1 MIFLWFKPI
10 RSNTLKYG
18 RINFLLN
25 ESSVLWHVSLGL
37 HYGGGSGG
45 GGGGLTI
52 SYRHQ
57 KFWALCPWC
66 ITVRYKTPVLQT
78 MTRSKIIWWQFVVS
92 LFIENLYVF
101 MDFIVESTHVQNQMF
116 IVESN
121 MRQHFYLEWLLWV
134 LSTNLCILET
144 LNFLNWGIL
153 LSSYYQLPNM
163 YCIRMRKESAVFKF
177 IYREFSTKWHTC
189 IYCDSI
195 CHSFNENLDW
205 NTNCKT
211 FIYNIKPRTTS
222 NKHLF
227 LSVLSI
233 YLLCSVWFSMLCRL
247 REIQCSM
254 SDKLFAVDFLLASLC
269 Y

>member
-1 MIFLWFKPI
+1 MYNSKVQDP
-10 RSNTLKYG
+10 
-18 RINFLLN
+18 
-25 ESSVLWHVSLGL
+25 SVTDNDQIKDHL
-37 HYGGGSGG
+37 
-45 GGGGLTI
+45 
-52 SYRHQ
+52 R
-57 KFWALCPWC
+57 
-66 ITVRYKTPVLQT
+66 
-78 MTRSKIIWWQFVVS
+78 QFVVS

-101 MDFIVESTHVQNQMF
+101 MDFIGESTHVQNQMF

-134 LSTNLCILET
+134 LSTNLCILENV
-144 LNFLNWGIL
+144 NFLNWGIL

-163 YCIRMRKESAVFKF
+163 YCIRMREESAVFKF

-205 NTNCKT
+205 NTNCET
-211 FIYNIKPRTTS
+211 FIYNIKPRTTF

-227 LSVLSI
+227 LSALSLI

-254 SDKLFAVDFLLASLC
+254 SDKLINCCWFLAGQSLLLN
-269 Y
+269 